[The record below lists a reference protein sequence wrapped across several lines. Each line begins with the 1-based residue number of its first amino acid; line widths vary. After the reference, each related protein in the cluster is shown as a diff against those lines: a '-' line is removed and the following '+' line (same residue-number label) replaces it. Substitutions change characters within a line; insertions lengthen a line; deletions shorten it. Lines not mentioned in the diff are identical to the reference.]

1 MRRNYKKMNMRLSA
15 LVLVVLLLL
24 CQIPAVAAAEAE
36 GNCGDGVSWSLD
48 GGVLTISGKGAIK
61 DYTEL
66 SPAPWNAYA
75 DTIRAV
81 IVQDGVTN
89 VGRFAFFMMQEI
101 MSVTLASTVK
111 TIGDWAFTGCEKLVL
126 LDLGTGVEEIG
137 ESAFEYCISL
147 SSIRLPDSL
156 RILCFRAFY
165 RCEKLVSVTVP
176 QHVSKMEPSVFAY
189 CFNLRNATVLADVKM
204 LPIWTFYGCK
214 SLESVSLAPV
224 IQEVGANAFYECNLT
239 EEPKKDAAPGDVFVS
254 TSTKVETDEG
264 SVTTKNNYSESSN
277 STITSQTVTKE
288 TAGSKTSKAEIDAVL
303 DNPKG
308 WTDLSDRVGLVL
320 NSGADQVNIN
330 VYIKGESVVS
340 GSDINRFNEKNIK
353 LNIHTP
359 QGAIWHIQAEN
370 LKEAELAEKYDLS
383 FTLRPLAEL
392 TDKQTA
398 AVGDAQ
404 SYSVEFHN
412 TIDFKVE
419 VELPLGKELAR
430 QTAVFFAPNED
441 GDFERMQA
449 VMIDNEGIAHFYLGF
464 VDSKVE
470 YLIGIN
476 VPKPQAPET
485 PEQDSASDIIIPEV
499 LIGEQSSVVQM
510 EPIPYIIT
518 GRKSSWG
525 MNINQVTW
533 IMVGVLVAC
542 VVVVGVIMFMMNK
555 RKLKMGYVADPEWE
569 EDEE

>member
-1 MRRNYKKMNMRLSA
+1 MRQNYKKLNIRLSA
-15 LVLVVLLLL
+15 LALAVLLLL
-24 CQIPAVAAAEAE
+24 CQIPMVSAAEFAGSCGE
-36 GNCGDGVSWSLD
+36 GVTWSLD
-48 GGVLTISGKGAIK
+48 GGVLTISGDGAIR
-61 DYTEL
+61 DYAEH
-66 SPAPWNAYA
+66 SPAPWNAHA
-75 DTIRAV
+75 ESIRA
-81 IVQDGVTN
+81 IILEHGVTQI
-89 VGRFAFFMMQEI
+89 GHFAFFALNKVT
-101 MSVTLASTVK
+101 SVTISDTVRS
-111 TIGDWAFTGCEKLVL
+111 IGNWAFYGCEELAMV
-126 LDLGTGVEEIG
+126 DLGDGVREIG
-137 ESAFEYCISL
+137 RSAFDRCSAL
-147 SSIRLPDSL
+147 TSIRLPNSL
-156 RILCFRAFY
+156 RTLRYHAFY
-165 RCEKLVSVTVP
+165 RCEGLASITIPNSVTT
-176 QHVSKMEPSVFAY
+176 MEDAVFTY
-189 CFNLRNATVLADVKM
+189 CTGLISATVLADIAK
-204 LPIWTFYGCK
+204 LPRWTFFGCK

-340 GSDINRFNEKNIK
+340 GPDINRFNEKNIK

-476 VPKPQAPET
+476 VPKPQAPDT
-485 PEQDSASDIIIPEV
+485 PEQDSASDIIIPEI
-499 LIGEQSSVVQM
+499 LMGEQSSVVQM

-533 IMVGVLVAC
+533 IMVGVLVTC
-542 VVVVGVIMFMMNK
+542 VVVVGVVMFMMNK